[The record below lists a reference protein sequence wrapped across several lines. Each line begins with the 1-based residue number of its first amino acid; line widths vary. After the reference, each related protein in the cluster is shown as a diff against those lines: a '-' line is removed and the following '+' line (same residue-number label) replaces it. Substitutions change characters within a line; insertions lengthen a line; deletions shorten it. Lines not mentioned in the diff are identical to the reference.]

1 MKEPRKDPLE
11 SRGKDAASPPFTPLL
26 SARSSGVLLHPTSLP
41 GPFGSG
47 DLGREAAVFVD
58 FLAAAEQRWWQM
70 LPVGPPGY
78 GDSPYSAS
86 SAFAGSPLLIDLE
99 ALAHSGLLRPHEL
112 DVAEPFS
119 VDSVDFAR
127 SRAFREDRLA
137 RAFAAFSRRRDP
149 ESIQAFDAFV
159 AESHAW
165 LEDWA
170 LFRALKRAHGDVA
183 WTEWP
188 RPLKDRDPEALAVA
202 SERYAD
208 AIDLA
213 RFEQHVFAL
222 QWRELRALAA
232 SRGVALMGDL
242 PIFVAHDSADVW
254 QRRDLFQLDAAG
266 MPTVVAGVPPDYF
279 SAAGQRWGNPLYRW
293 DRLRKEGYA
302 WWIARLRSALE
313 RFDAVRLD
321 HFIGF
326 VRAYAIPASS
336 PNAKVGTWQPG
347 PGAELFDAAR
357 AALGPLAL
365 VAEDLGV
372 VTPEVIALRERFG
385 FPGLRVLQFAFGND
399 PQASTFL
406 PESYPRETVVYTG
419 THDNDTTA
427 GWFHDPGGRDSERSL
442 EQITREQAA
451 ALAYVGGDGTE
462 IHWDMIAAAIAS
474 AANLSII
481 PAQDLLG
488 LRSDARMNR
497 PGTTG
502 GNWGFRLRPE
512 ELDEHVAERL
522 RGLTRFHGRSDGD
535 GNGSDDEEAGG

>member
-11 SRGKDAASPPFTPLL
+11 SRRSDPPGAAAASSL
-26 SARSSGVLLHPTSLP
+26 SVRSSGVLLHPTSLP

-47 DLGREAAVFVD
+47 DLGREASAFVD

-78 GDSPYSAS
+78 GDSPYSAA

-99 ALAHSGLLRPHEL
+99 ALAQAGWLRPHEL
-112 DVAEPFS
+112 EVAEPFS

-149 ESIQAFDAFV
+149 AAIQAFEAFV
-159 AESHAW
+159 ASNHAW

-188 RPLKDRDPEALAVA
+188 RPLRDRDPEALAVA

-213 RFEQHVFAL
+213 RFEQHLFAS
-222 QWRELRALAA
+222 QWRSLRAMCAA
-232 SRGVALMGDL
+232 RGVALIGDL

-266 MPTVVAGVPPDYF
+266 LPTVVAGVPPDYF

-302 WWIARLRSALE
+302 WWIARLRSAIE
-313 RFDAVRLD
+313 MFDAVRLD

-326 VRAYAIPASS
+326 VRAYAIPASR

-357 AALGPLAL
+357 AALGPLPL
-365 VAEDLGV
+365 IAEDLGV

-427 GWFHDPGGRDSERSL
+427 GWFHDEGGRDSERSL

-451 ALAYVGGDGTE
+451 ALACVGGDGTE

-474 AANLSII
+474 AANLAIT

-488 LRSDARMNR
+488 LRSEARMNR
-497 PGTTG
+497 PGTSG
-502 GNWGFRLRPE
+502 GNWGFRLRPG
-512 ELDEHVAERL
+512 ELDEGVADRL
-522 RGLTRFHGRSDGD
+522 RGLTRFHGRSAG
-535 GNGSDDEEAGG
+535 DEEAGG

>member
-11 SRGKDAASPPFTPLL
+11 SQGSDPAPLL
-26 SARSSGVLLHPTSLP
+26 AARASGVLLHLTSLP

-47 DLGREAAVFVD
+47 DLGREATSFAD

-78 GDSPYSAS
+78 GDSPYSAA

-99 ALAHSGLLRPHEL
+99 ALARRGWLRPHEL
-112 DVAEPFS
+112 DVADPFPGETI
-119 VDSVDFAR
+119 DFAR

-137 RAFAAFSRRRDP
+137 RAFAAFTRQRDP
-149 ESIQAFDAFV
+149 AAVAAFDAFV
-159 AESHAW
+159 AANQSW

-170 LFRALKRAHGDVA
+170 LYSALKRAHGDTA

-188 RPLKDRDPEALAVA
+188 QPLKDRDPEALAVA
-202 SERYAD
+202 SERYAGAVD
-208 AIDLA
+208 RA
-213 RFEQHVFAL
+213 RFEQHVFDL
-222 QWRELRALAA
+222 QWRDLRAACAA
-232 SRGVALMGDL
+232 RGVALMGDL

-254 QRRDLFQLDAAG
+254 QRRDLFQLDASG
-266 MPTVVAGVPPDYF
+266 NPEVVAGVPPDYF
-279 SAAGQRWGNPLYRW
+279 SATGQRWGNPLYRW

-302 WWIARLRSALE
+302 WWVARLRSALA

-326 VRAYAIPASS
+326 VRAFAIPASS
-336 PNAKVGTWQPG
+336 PTAKVGSWQPG

-357 AALGPLAL
+357 AALGPLPL

-372 VTPEVIALRERFG
+372 VTPAVTELRERFG

-399 PQASTFL
+399 PQAPTFL
-406 PESYPRETVVYTG
+406 PGAYARDTVVYTG
-419 THDNDTTA
+419 THDNDTTY
-427 GWFHDPGGRDSERSL
+427 GWFHDHGGRDSERSL

-451 ALAYVGGDGTE
+451 ALALVGGDGSE
-462 IHWDMIAAAIAS
+462 IHWDMIAAVLAS
-474 AANLSII
+474 VANLAML

-488 LRSDARMNR
+488 LGSEARMNR
-497 PGTTG
+497 PGRSG
-502 GNWGFRLRPE
+502 GSWGFRLRPGA
-512 ELDEHVAERL
+512 LDAGVAERL
-522 RGLTRFHGRSDGD
+522 RGLTRFHGRS
-535 GNGSDDEEAGG
+535 GSDDEEDGG